1 MLRIFINRGI
11 KNFMRYTKL
20 RTRKY
25 FAPQNEGKEHK
36 CDFPGCTEKGEY
48 RAPKDK
54 NLKEYYWFCL
64 KHVQEYN
71 AQWNYYADENGEEE
85 ENLKRRMH
93 FGGFGSK
100 IKYQFG
106 YDFIDELG
114 IDADFSDSSWKNKI
128 YFNAKDREYDET
140 MELDLEGIT
149 WDSLKKQYKK
159 LVKKYHPDVNSGDKT
174 CEEKFKRI
182 AVAYKELSARLS
194 GK

>member
-1 MLRIFINRGI
+1 
-11 KNFMRYTKL
+11 MRYTKL
-20 RTRKY
+20 RTKKY

-36 CDFPGCTEKGEY
+36 CDVAGCSEKGEY

-71 AQWNYYADENGEEE
+71 ARWNYYADDNTEE
-85 ENLKRRMH
+85 ENVKRRMH
-93 FGGFGSK
+93 FGGFRSR

-114 IDADFSDSSWKNKI
+114 IDADFSDSEWKNKI
-128 YFNAKDREYDET
+128 YFNSKEREYAEI
-140 MELDLEGIT
+140 MELEPEDINPE
-149 WDSLKKQYKK
+149 SLKKQYKK

-182 AVAYKELSARLS
+182 TVAYKELSDKLS
-194 GK
+194 KK